1 VIEPQKIKKILIIQ
15 PRGTGDVVR
24 TTVLFHNLKHHFQH
38 ASLDYLTDPINH
50 QVLDGLPVLNKV
62 LGIDIRKTGTIKT
75 LGIIRKNKYDL
86 VIDLYGNPRTALI
99 TRLSGAIHRVGFKT
113 KKRTYAYNHLVSA
126 NDPNISTIDRYFI
139 LMKALN
145 IQVVD
150 NKLYFPV
157 ERANTKIID
166 EFFKHFESSLKIGL
180 LLAGGWA
187 SKKFPGKRM
196 AELGKKIKTELN
208 AEIFVGYGPGEKS
221 DFEEFK
227 LHADF
232 EFNLL
237 PDKGFTDVG
246 YSSSKL
252 DLVIVNDS
260 GPMHVASAVG
270 TKVLGIFGPTNP
282 KNWAPY
288 GEENKWVR
296 NEKLDCIACEKLNCP
311 IPNHPCMNELDL
323 NEVLDIVKKMLK
335 ADNKQVTT
343 DHSKKLSN

>member
-1 VIEPQKIKKILIIQ
+1 MIEPQKINKILIIQ

-24 TTVLFHNLKHHFQH
+24 TTVLFHNLKHHFQN
-38 ASLDYLTDPINH
+38 ASIDYLTDPINH

-99 TRLSGAIHRVGFKT
+99 TRLSGAAHRFGFMT
-113 KKRTYAYNHLVSA
+113 KKRNYAYNHLVSA
-126 NDPNISTIDRYFI
+126 IDPDISTIDRYFI
-139 LMKALN
+139 LMDSLG

-150 NKLYFPV
+150 KKLYFPV

-166 EFFKHFESSLKIGL
+166 EFFRHFDSQFKIGL

-196 AELGKKIKTELN
+196 AELGKKLKEKLN
-208 AEIFVGYGPGEKS
+208 AEIFIGYGPGEKS

-227 LHADF
+227 SNADF
-232 EFNLL
+232 QFNLL

-288 GEENKWVR
+288 GEGNRWIR
-296 NEKLDCIACEKLNCP
+296 NEKLDCIACEKLDCP

-323 NEVLDIVKKMLK
+323 DEIVLVVNEMLHS
-335 ADNKQVTT
+335 DNGQLTKI
-343 DHSKKLSN
+343 K